1 MLTDIDSS
9 TQGAH
14 PMKRTLAATLTA
26 SVLLP
31 VGLIAAVALPAAADI
46 APLADPG
53 SAAVSPQML
62 DALSRDLG
70 ISAADARTRLAR
82 EATAARTDAAL
93 RATLGSAYA
102 GAWLSAD
109 ASMLTVAVTDSAKAA
124 TVRAAGATASV
135 VSRGTTQ
142 LDALKAALDKAASKA
157 PASAVPGWYVDVAT
171 NRVVVLAKDSAKA
184 AAFVAAAGVTGA
196 AVAVVASNEAPR
208 TFYDTRG
215 GDAYYIGSGRCS
227 VGFAVT
233 GGFVTAGHCGTTGT
247 ATTGFN
253 RVAQGSFAGSSFP
266 GNDYAWVRTN
276 TNWVSRPWVNNGS
289 GGNVTVSGSTEA
301 AVGASICR
309 SGSTTGW
316 HCGTVQTKNSTV
328 NYPQGTVTGLTR
340 TNVCAEPG
348 DSGGSWLSGA
358 QAQGVTSGGSGNCS
372 VGGTTYYQP
381 VNEILSAYG
390 LTLTTSGGGTPPPGG
405 STCTGY
411 EATYSGSLSSGG
423 VVYQPTGGLY
433 QSTVSGLHQACIDGP
448 SGTDFDIYLQKRSTT
463 GVWSNVASAA
473 TSASDESL
481 TYSGTAGYYRV
492 RVVAY
497 SGSGAYTV
505 GITNP

>member
-1 MLTDIDSS
+1 
-9 TQGAH
+9 
-14 PMKRTLAATLTA
+14 MKRTLAVTLTA
-26 SVLLP
+26 SVVLP
-31 VGLIAAVALPAAADI
+31 VGLIAAVALPAAAEP

-53 SAAVSPQML
+53 NAAVSTHMI

-82 EATAARTDAAL
+82 EAKAARTDASL
-93 RATLGSAYA
+93 KATLGAAYA

-109 ASMLTVAVTDSAKAA
+109 AATLTVAVTDSAKAA

-135 VSRGTTQ
+135 VTRGTAR
-142 LDALKAALDKAASKA
+142 LDTLKAALDTAAAKA

-171 NRVVVLAKDSAKA
+171 NRVVVLATDAARA
-184 AAFVAAAGVTGA
+184 AAFVAAAGVTGP
-196 AVAVVASNEAPR
+196 AVAVVASTEAPR

-233 GGFVTAGHCGTTGT
+233 GGFVTAGHCGTTGS

-276 TNWVSRPWVNNGS
+276 ADWVSRPWVNNGS
-289 GGNVTVSGSTEA
+289 GGNVVVSGSTEA

-316 HCGTVQTKNSTV
+316 RCGTVQAKNSTV

-340 TNVCAEPG
+340 TNACAEPG

-372 VGGTTYYQP
+372 IGGTTYFQP

-390 LTLTTSGGGTPPPGG
+390 LTLTTSGSTPPTTPPPGG

-411 EATYSGSLSSGG
+411 EATYTGSLSSGG
-423 VVYQPTGGLY
+423 TAYQPTGGLY
-433 QSTVSGLHQACIDGP
+433 QSTVSGVHRACIDGP
-448 SGTDFDIYLQKRSTT
+448 AGTDYDIYLQKRSGTST
-463 GVWSNVASAA
+463 WTNVASAA
-473 TSASDESL
+473 SSASDESL
-481 TYSGTAGYYRV
+481 SYSGTAGYYRV

-497 SGSGAYTV
+497 RGSGAYTV